1 MIVVDTSV
9 LVAIVTGEID
19 ADRFVEFLRVRQDVR
34 VPASCYVEA
43 VMVLSKLPNGRAD
56 LDALLDRFGISI
68 IGSDARQAELATDAF
83 ARFGRSTGHAAKL
96 NFGDCLSYAA
106 AAAHAAPLLF
116 KGNDFSRTDLR
127 SAL

>member
-9 LVAIVTGEID
+9 LLAIIAREPD
-19 ADRFVEFLRVRQDVR
+19 ADRFVDVLRVRQDVR

-43 VMVLSKLPNGRAD
+43 VMVLSKLPNGRGD
-56 LDALLDRFGISI
+56 LDALLDRFGIATV
-68 IGSDARQAELATDAF
+68 GSDARQARLAADAF
-83 ARFGRSTGHAAKL
+83 ARFGRGTAHPAKL

-116 KGNDFSRTDLR
+116 KGDNFRRTDLR